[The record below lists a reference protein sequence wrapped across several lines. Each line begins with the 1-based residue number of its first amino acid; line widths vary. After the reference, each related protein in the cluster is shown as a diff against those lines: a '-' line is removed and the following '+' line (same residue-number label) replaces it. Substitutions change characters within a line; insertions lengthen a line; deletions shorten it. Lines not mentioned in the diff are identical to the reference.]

1 MSVTGKIVDKS
12 ILKRLLGY
20 ARPYRVPFIISG
32 ILILVL
38 SIMGVYRPWLI
49 AVIIDR
55 YVIISPDERMVLVLS
70 LFLIFLL
77 IVEAIFQYFQ
87 TYLANRVAQSVTID
101 LRKKLFA
108 HLLRFRMSWYNKTPI
123 GTTVTRVTSDIDT
136 VADVFS
142 EGMLTIIGDI
152 LKLIAVIVMMLVL
165 NWQLTLLTL
174 IPIPLLIFATRIFQK
189 SIKKSF
195 QSVRVQVA
203 RINSFV
209 QEHVTGMHIV
219 QLFGMEKNEMKKF
232 RDINQQHRQ
241 AHIDSVMAYS
251 IFFPVVE
258 LLAALSIAILVWYGA
273 YQSLA
278 FTLTFGELVEF
289 LLYVNMLYR
298 PIRMLA
304 DRFNILQMGMVG
316 AERVFNLLDSNDA
329 IPDTGNLHPE
339 KIQGNIQFK
348 DVHFAY
354 KNENFVLKGISFEV
368 KKGDKIAFVG
378 ATGAGK
384 SSIINILTRLYEFQD
399 GKILIDGKNIR
410 DFKQEC
416 LHQHIGVV
424 SQDIFLF
431 SDSIYNNITLRD
443 HSISLQK
450 VEEAARRVG
459 AHDFISK
466 LPGGYDFM
474 VSERGASLSV
484 GQRQLI
490 SFIRAYVYNPEV
502 LILDE
507 ATSSVDTESE
517 MLIQN
522 AIEKITE
529 NRTSIIIAHRLSTI
543 KKADKIIVL
552 DHGKIIENGSHDEL
566 LKNNGQY
573 KKLFDLQFK

>member
-1 MSVTGKIVDKS
+1 MSVSGKTFDTK
-12 ILKRLLGY
+12 ILKRLLAY
-20 ARPYRVPFIISG
+20 SKPYQKPFIVSG

-38 SIMGVYRPWLI
+38 SYLGVLRADLI
-49 AVIIDR
+49 GNTIDESVGAGDSNLLLNMTILLIIL
-55 YVIISPDERMVLVLS
+55 LVL
-70 LFLIFLL
+70 
-77 IVEAIFQYFQ
+77 EAVLQYLQ
-87 TYLANRVAQSVTID
+87 TWLANRVAQSVTID

-108 HLLRFRMSWYNKTPI
+108 HVLRFKMSWFNNTPI

-152 LKLIAVIVMMLVL
+152 LKLLFVIIWMFVL
-165 NWQLTLLTL
+165 NWKLTLLTL
-174 IPIPLLIFATRIFQK
+174 IPIPLLLIATRIFQR

-203 RINSFV
+203 QLNAFV

-219 QLFGMEKNEMKKF
+219 QLFGMEQNEMKKF
-232 RDINQQHRQ
+232 RDINQKHKK
-241 AHIDSVMAYS
+241 AHIESVMAYS

-258 LLAALSIAILVWYGA
+258 ILAALSIAILVWYGA
-273 YQSLA
+273 HE
-278 FTLTFGELVEF
+278 TLEGHIQFGETVEF
-289 LLYVNMLYR
+289 LLLINMLYR

-316 AERVFNLLDSNDA
+316 AERVFNLMDAENSIEDSG
-329 IPDTGNLHPE
+329 TLHPE
-339 KIQGNIQFK
+339 RLKGNIRFR

-354 KNENFVLKGISFEV
+354 KDENYVLNGISFEV
-368 KKGDKIAFVG
+368 KQGEKIAFVG

-384 SSIINILTRLYEFQD
+384 STIVNILTRLYEFQK
-399 GKILIDGKNIR
+399 GEILIDGSDIR
-410 DFKQEC
+410 SYKQDC

-431 SDSIYNNITLRD
+431 SDTVYNNITLRD
-443 HSISLQK
+443 PSISLEK
-450 VEEAARRVG
+450 VIEAAKQVG
-459 AHDFISK
+459 AHDFISN
-466 LPGGYDFM
+466 LPGAYDFQ
-474 VSERGASLSV
+474 VSERGTSLSV

-490 SFIRAYVYNPEV
+490 SFIRAYVYDPEI

-517 MLIQN
+517 LMIQR

-543 KKADKIIVL
+543 RKADKIIVM
-552 DHGKIIENGSHDEL
+552 DHGKIMESGTHENLVQLEGH
-566 LKNNGQY
+566 Y
-573 KKLFDLQFK
+573 KRLFDLQFK

>member
-1 MSVTGKIVDKS
+1 MSVSGKTFDTK
-12 ILKRLLGY
+12 ILRRLMSY
-20 ARPYRVPFIISG
+20 AKPYQKPFLISG
-32 ILILVL
+32 LLILVL
-38 SIMGVYRPWLI
+38 SYLGVLRADMI
-49 AVIIDR
+49 GNTIDES
-55 YVIISPDERMVLVLS
+55 VNSGDSNLLLNMTILLVVLLV
-70 LFLIFLL
+70 
-77 IVEAIFQYFQ
+77 VEAILQYFQ
-87 TYLANRVAQSVTID
+87 TWLANKVAQSVTID

-108 HLLRFRMSWYNKTPI
+108 HVLRFKMTWFNNTPI

-152 LKLIAVIVMMLVL
+152 LKLIFVIIWMFVL
-165 NWQLTLLTL
+165 NWKLTLLTL
-174 IPIPLLIFATRIFQK
+174 IPIPLLLIATRIFQK

-203 RINSFV
+203 QLNAFV

-219 QLFGMEKNEMKKF
+219 QLFGMEDTEMKKF
-232 RDINQQHRQ
+232 KDINQKHNK

-258 LLAALSIAILVWYGA
+258 ILAALSIAILVWYGA
-273 YQSLA
+273 HESLEGNIN
-278 FTLTFGELVEF
+278 FGETVEF
-289 LLYVNMLYR
+289 LLLINMLYR

-316 AERVFNLLDSNDA
+316 AERVFNLLDSENHIEDA
-329 IPDTGNLHPE
+329 GTLAPKKLE
-339 KIQGNIQFK
+339 GNIKFR

-354 KNENFVLKGISFEV
+354 KDENFVLKGVSFDV
-368 KKGDKIAFVG
+368 KKGEKIAFVG
-378 ATGAGK
+378 STGAGK
-384 SSIINILTRLYEFQD
+384 STIVNVLTRLYEYQK
-399 GKILIDGKNIR
+399 GEILIDGADLR
-410 DFKQEC
+410 SYKQEN

-431 SDSIYNNITLRD
+431 SDTVFNNITLRD
-443 HSISLQK
+443 PSISLEK
-450 VEEAARRVG
+450 VIEAAKQVG

-466 LPGGYDFM
+466 LPGSYQFE
-474 VSERGASLSV
+474 VSERGNSLSL

-490 SFIRAYVYNPEV
+490 SFIRAYVYNPEI

-517 MLIQN
+517 LMIQK

-543 KKADKIIVL
+543 RKADKIMVM
-552 DHGKIIENGSHDEL
+552 DHGSIVESGSHDEL
-566 LKNNGQY
+566 VLKNGYY
-573 KKLFDLQFK
+573 KRLFDLQFK